1 MSIRD
6 ISPMMLAM
14 NRFSA
19 NAHHL
24 LISTKST
31 EMIIHGMVLK
41 RRTVQMPDDF
51 ESQITC
57 EEFYGFED
65 PLFDESGIT
74 AAGYDLLAD
83 RDEARELI

>member
-1 MSIRD
+1 
-6 ISPMMLAM
+6 
-14 NRFSA
+14 
-19 NAHHL
+19 
-24 LISTKST
+24 
-31 EMIIHGMVLK
+31 
-41 RRTVQMPDDF
+41 MPDDF